1 MLDARL
7 LPIFPLSM
15 NIFIAIGL
23 VLIISLLIANFFER
37 YTKLPAL
44 LGYVATGLL
53 IGPPGLGLID
63 NEMLDKFKFF
73 FDVALAL
80 IIFELGR
87 RVDYR
92 WLLREKWLLITALT
106 LSFATFVALMIFL
119 FYLDYN
125 TPLIGI
131 AAAIGMS
138 TSPAV
143 ILTIVRELK
152 AEGQMTDRL
161 ITIVAINSALAFLI
175 FSLYF
180 SLLHMDYQ
188 TSDFLWIFHAFYLVA
203 GSILLGLLLG
213 WCSIAL
219 TRLLIKS
226 QVGHTLLIIG
236 FIILAIGFS
245 YLFAFSSFVVLLSFG
260 MASRNLDKAY
270 NIIEPDFNVLD
281 KWFYIIFFVFVGAK
295 LELQYI
301 PQLLPTTLLFILIR
315 FSVMT
320 ATTSLLA
327 KYNGMTYKKGFC
339 LGAGL
344 LPLSGISLVMVYH
357 TLSSYPVLSGQL
369 AALLISVVAI
379 LEIIGPIFTRKT
391 LISSGESKLI
401 KE

>member
-1 MLDARL
+1 
-7 LPIFPLSM
+7 
-15 NIFIAIGL
+15 
-23 VLIISLLIANFFER
+23 
-37 YTKLPAL
+37 
-44 LGYVATGLL
+44 
-53 IGPPGLGLID
+53 
-63 NEMLDKFKFF
+63 
-73 FDVALAL
+73 
-80 IIFELGR
+80 
-87 RVDYR
+87 
-92 WLLREKWLLITALT
+92 
-106 LSFATFVALMIFL
+106 
-119 FYLDYN
+119 
-125 TPLIGI
+125 
-131 AAAIGMS
+131 
-138 TSPAV
+138 
-143 ILTIVRELK
+143 
-152 AEGQMTDRL
+152 
-161 ITIVAINSALAFLI
+161 
-175 FSLYF
+175 
-180 SLLHMDYQ
+180 MDYQ